1 MKQHREHANIQEK
14 PHSKQT
20 VCELHRRIYRELVA
34 RNANDPLIP
43 LLQQAFDMAKK
54 MGNKLRKY
62 KYDYD
67 EGWWEIHRLDGGEL
81 NDHAA

>member
-1 MKQHREHANIQEK
+1 MANIQEN

-20 VCELHRRIYRELVA
+20 ICELHRRIYRELVA
-34 RNANDPLIP
+34 RDPNDPLIP

>member
-1 MKQHREHANIQEK
+1 MANIQEN
-14 PHSKQT
+14 PHTRQT

-34 RNANDPLIP
+34 RDPNDPLIP

>member
-1 MKQHREHANIQEK
+1 MANIQEN
-14 PHSKQT
+14 PHTKQT

-34 RNANDPLIP
+34 RDPNDPLIP